1 MEHNKELRNKSTQ
14 ICPSEFFLSS
24 LENMHIDFRE
34 KGGGG
39 EREGNID
46 VREKHQLVAPCTQ
59 PEQGPNPKPKHVP

>member
-1 MEHNKELRNKSTQ
+1 
-14 ICPSEFFLSS
+14 
-24 LENMHIDFRE
+24 MHIDFRE
-34 KGGGG
+34 KGGDG